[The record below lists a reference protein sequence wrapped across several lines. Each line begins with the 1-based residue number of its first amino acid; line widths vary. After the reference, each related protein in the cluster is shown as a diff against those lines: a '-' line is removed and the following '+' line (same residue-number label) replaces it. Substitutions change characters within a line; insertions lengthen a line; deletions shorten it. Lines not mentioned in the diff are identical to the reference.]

1 MRAYMRW
8 FMAAAIVLGVAASVH
23 AQYESEDTRSSSADS
38 SSSGD
43 DFNKAADVD
52 RYLEGNV
59 QATTLAMIRNVGTA
73 LHNDNLKTQQ
83 QMAELKNQMQQ
94 LEDQVRR
101 MSSGSHQPAGDSPAS
116 SRGSRQ

>member
-1 MRAYMRW
+1 MGACMRW
-8 FMAAAIVLGVAASVH
+8 FMAAAIVLGVAASAH
-23 AQYESEDTRSSSADS
+23 AQHESEGRSPSADS

-43 DFNKAADVD
+43 DFSQAADVD

-83 QMAELKNQMQQ
+83 QMAELKSQMQQ
-94 LEDQVRR
+94 LSDEVRR
-101 MSSGSHQPAGDSPAS
+101 MSARTHQ
-116 SRGSRQ
+116 